1 VKRLESQCF
10 ILYYYPKI
18 TLSPVEYYNKLPSV
32 HDYDLALL
40 LDPMLATG
48 GTAVAA
54 IDILKE
60 WGVKKIKL
68 ITICAS
74 TKGITVVNKAHPDVS
89 IHVGVIDEQLS
100 ANGYI
105 LPGFGD
111 AGDRLFNTGVNSSL

>member
-1 VKRLESQCF
+1 MFNLDYFS
-10 ILYYYPKI
+10 KI

-60 WGVKKIKL
+60 WGVKRIKL

-74 TKGITVVNKAHPDVS
+74 TKGIMVVNKAHPDVA

-100 ANGYI
+100 PNGYI